1 MKKLMKLL
9 LIDDNKDITTMFSK
23 YFTQKGHPCT
33 VCNNSHN
40 GLSMITTGQ
49 YDIVLL
55 DLAMPEFSG
64 TDIVNALYQSGK
76 IAKLNMVALTASSVS
91 AEKEDELVQKGVKG
105 VLKKPI
111 DPDELLEYLQQLHT
125 NLIYH

>member
-1 MKKLMKLL
+1 MKLL

-40 GLSMITTGQ
+40 AIDMITTGH
-49 YDIVLL
+49 YDAILL

-64 TDIVNALYQSGK
+64 TDIVSALFESGK
-76 IAKLNMVALTASSVS
+76 IGKLNIIRSEEHTS
-91 AEKEDELVQKGVKG
+91 ELQSPMYLVCR
-105 VLKKPI
+105 
-111 DPDELLEYLQQLHT
+111 LLL
-125 NLIYH
+125 